1 MVVVVVVVVVAA
13 AVVVVV
19 AVVVLERPQVFID
32 VNPGDGVD
40 ILCVIIIIIFIISI
54 IIIIIIIIAGAMAS
68 LGEAH
73 GDAFGTGAGV
83 RRTTLPLDRR
93 SQMIDPMVP
102 TTSPIRACCV
112 ARLAVCGCG
121 HRRFYADDTDREAR

>member
-1 MVVVVVVVVVAA
+1 MEF
-13 AVVVVV
+13 
-19 AVVVLERPQVFID
+19 VL
-32 VNPGDGVD
+32 
-40 ILCVIIIIIFIISI
+40 VICSF
-54 IIIIIIIIAGAMAS
+54 AGAMAS

-73 GDAFGTGAGV
+73 GDAFGTGAGE

-93 SQMIDPMVP
+93 SQMTDPTVP

-121 HRRFYADDTDREAR
+121 HHSEYADDMHREARCFRGSRGGAGGHA